1 MSEETITEVEV
12 LDSVGVTI
20 DTTANHLGRNRI
32 DRSTF
37 RKYLC
42 DYSNLAA
49 SDRQLLKAARHNFRC
64 ANRALFLAEA
74 HKELVCWLAKNNHN
88 ISSKSIKWYSR
99 KKIVPKHH
107 LPLLGVSSQT
117 SHPRSQLQ
125 RIKKTAY
132 QVYMT
137 LTTPM

>member
-74 HKELVCWLAKNNHN
+74 HKELSEEN
-88 ISSKSIKWYSR
+88 R
-99 KKIVPKHH
+99 
-107 LPLLGVSSQT
+107 SQT
-117 SHPRSQLQ
+117 PPAITWSFVANVPS
-125 RIKKTAY
+125 KKPTTAY
-132 QVYMT
+132 QEDSRSSIYDLDDANVIPPPT
-137 LTTPM
+137 